1 MEVAEVRSC
10 CESSE
15 VVLGGGVRPRHAR
28 THAHMLASM
37 LQCFP
42 KDCAKNNLKKEMV
55 LLRIFSEC
63 KINFGPRKGVTLE
76 GSQKANT
83 AMTCNDHSFSLLI
96 LAGF

>member
-1 MEVAEVRSC
+1 
-10 CESSE
+10 
-15 VVLGGGVRPRHAR
+15 
-28 THAHMLASM
+28 MLARV

-55 LLRIFSEC
+55 LLRIFSAC
-63 KINFGPRKGVTLE
+63 KINSGPRKGITLE

-96 LAGF
+96 LADF